1 MVRVQI
7 TVDSSKMQNISQHL
21 PQIRKKGLNY
31 SAQGMLRHLKMNS
44 PVDHGLLKSWF
55 FENFSDDQ
63 VEIKTPAK
71 YARFVNDGTGIY
83 NGRSIIRPK
92 NGSSVLRFKPGK
104 KWNGPV
110 SKDGYVYLRWSR
122 GQKGQHFVEKSIE
135 QTQRELAG
143 YFIKAIHEVLK

>member
-55 FENFSDDQ
+55 FSKISDDE
-63 VEIKTPAK
+63 VEIRTPAK
-71 YARFVNDGTGIY
+71 YAPFVNDGTGIY
-83 NGRSIIRPK
+83 GPYKTPIY
-92 NGSSVLRFKPGK
+92 SSKVGKPLAFQVG
-104 KWNGPV
+104 GEMV
-110 SKDGYVYLRWSR
+110 YVRMVR
-122 GQKGQHFVEKSIE
+122 GQKPQKFVEKSIE
-135 QTQRELAG
+135 QTSDKLSD
-143 YFIKAIHEVLK
+143 YFIKAVHEVWG

>member
-55 FENFSDDQ
+55 FSKISDDE
-63 VEIKTPAK
+63 VEIRTPAK
-71 YARFVNDGTGIY
+71 YAAFVNDGTGIY
-83 NGRSIIRPK
+83 GPYKTPIY
-92 NGSSVLRFKPGK
+92 SSKVGKPLAFQVG
-104 KWNGPV
+104 GEM
-110 SKDGYVYLRWSR
+110 VYARMVR
-122 GQKGQHFVEKSIE
+122 GQKPQKFVEKSIG
-135 QTQRELAG
+135 QTSDKLSD
-143 YFIKAIHEVLK
+143 YFIKAVHEVLK